1 MATADTATNTRRR
14 VKLYTLNES
23 RTWDDNGTGHV
34 TVKMTDTPKFMAL
47 LVNSETDGMTYMFY
61 INVM

>member
-1 MATADTATNTRRR
+1 MSADVVNTRRR

-34 TVKMTDTPKFMAL
+34 TVKMTDMPKFMAL
-47 LVNSETDGMTYMFY
+47 TVNSESDGEDDFFV
-61 INVM
+61 ILLCSS